1 MEGVCACVCVQR
13 VCACVARACVCV
25 CVGCGVLKEGV
36 VCGDEGGERWEGGRT
51 EGGTDEGERVGAR
64 WMGVGIVWCVCARV
78 CSMPLRVYAVRR
90 VRGVNV
96 YVCACVRVRERVRV
110 REHREREERKRK
122 VGVARRS
129 RVCVRAHPLVYAGRL
144 DVSSCAPRS
153 CSRRASRR
161 RRAGCPRIE
170 AAPQCGARSSSAPT
184 ACTRRARR
192 CGRRRV
198 AVRVRRLRRTRQL
211 CARLAPHRE
220 ALSGADAR

>member
-1 MEGVCACVCVQR
+1 MCACVCVQR

-110 REHREREERKRK
+110 REHRDREERKRK

-129 RVCVRAHPLVYAGRL
+129 RVCARAPSRVCRPPRRVELCPALVLKACEQAPPRRLPADRGCAAMWGTIVERTDGVYAACETMR
-144 DVSSCAPRS
+144 APAGSRS
-153 CSRRASRR
+153 CTPPATHT
-161 RRAGCPRIE
+161 
-170 AAPQCGARSSSAPT
+170 AA
-184 ACTRRARR
+184 
-192 CGRRRV
+192 
-198 AVRVRRLRRTRQL
+198 L
-211 CARLAPHRE
+211 CATRTA
-220 ALSGADAR
+220 S

>member
-110 REHREREERKRK
+110 REQRERERKRK

-129 RVCVRAHPLVYAGRL
+129 RVCVRAHPLVIPAASTCRA
-144 DVSSCAPRS
+144 VPRA
-153 CSRRASRR
+153 RAQGV
-161 RRAGCPRIE
+161 RAGA
-170 AAPQCGARSSSAPT
+170 AAPVAR
-184 ACTRRARR
+184 
-192 CGRRRV
+192 G
-198 AVRVRRLRRTRQL
+198 
-211 CARLAPHRE
+211 
-220 ALSGADAR
+220 